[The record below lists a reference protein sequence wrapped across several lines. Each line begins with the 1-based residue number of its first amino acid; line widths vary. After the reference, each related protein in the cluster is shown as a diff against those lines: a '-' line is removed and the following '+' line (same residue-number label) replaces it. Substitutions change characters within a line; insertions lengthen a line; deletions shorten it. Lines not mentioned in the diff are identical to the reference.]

1 MNFTETSISKIQPQE
16 ARYDIPD
23 DKIKSLYLR
32 VEPSGVKTWYVY
44 YRHPVTRRRMRRK
57 IAPLEQL
64 TVAQAREYAKN
75 YIAKVTLTGEDPI
88 DAAKKQQNRAA
99 TLQELIDTHYAPW
112 LRANRR
118 GWKFT
123 LECLGHFGECLTKT
137 VDELTV
143 LDIEKWQAERKTE
156 GHKNATINRRMT
168 ALNAFLNWA
177 TKRDIIPQNPLWG
190 RVERQRETDFARKIR
205 YLSPDER
212 TRLLAALKKRD
223 AKERDY
229 LRTAVLVSL
238 NTGIRKGSLL
248 KLEWD
253 DINWNL
259 KRLHLRAE
267 TMKAGYARTIPL
279 NKVALKA
286 LTDWRKRTTESG
298 VPISS
303 YVFPGQSPAIPLKDT
318 KKPWNNL
325 LKRAGIKNF
334 SWHCMRHDFASQLAM
349 MGVDILTIK
358 ELLCHENI
366 KMTLVYAHL
375 SPLHTATATNRLAA
389 LYK

>member
-1 MNFTETSISKIQPQE
+1 MNFTETSIGKLQPQE
-16 ARYDIPD
+16 KRYDIPD
-23 DKIKSLYLR
+23 DKTPSLYLR
-32 VEPSGVKTWYVY
+32 VEPSGVKTWYIY
-44 YRHPVTRRRMRRK
+44 YRHPVTRRRVRRK
-57 IAPLEQL
+57 IAPQEQL

-75 YIAKVTLTGEDPI
+75 YTSKVTLTGEDPI

-143 LDIEKWQAERKTE
+143 LDIEKWQAERKAE
-156 GHKNATINRRMT
+156 GHKNSTINRRTT
-168 ALNAFLNWA
+168 AIHAFLNWA
-177 TKRDIIPQNPLWG
+177 TKREIIPQNPLRG
-190 RVERQRETDFARKIR
+190 RVERQRETDSARKIR

-212 TRLLAALKKRD
+212 KRLLGALDERD
-223 AKERDY
+223 QEERDY

-253 DINWNL
+253 DINWTL

-267 TMKAGYARTIPL
+267 TMKAGYAKTVPL
-279 NKVALKA
+279 NEVALQA
-286 LTDWRKRTTESG
+286 LADWQKRTNENG
-298 VPISS
+298 VTSD
-303 YVFPGQSPAIPLKDT
+303 YVFPGQSPAIPLKDI

-325 LKRAGIKNF
+325 LNRAGIKNF

-375 SPLHTATATNRLAA
+375 SPLHTAEATTRLAG